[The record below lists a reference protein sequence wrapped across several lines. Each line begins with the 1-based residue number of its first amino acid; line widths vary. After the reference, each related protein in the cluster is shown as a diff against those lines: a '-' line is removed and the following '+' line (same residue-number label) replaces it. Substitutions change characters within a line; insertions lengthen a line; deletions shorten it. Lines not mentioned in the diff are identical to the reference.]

1 MIKNNLF
8 KLISKKK
15 ATVAIIGLGYVGL
28 PLAILIAKKGFNILG
43 IDKDKKRIYLLKKGN
58 SYFDRISNEDVKKL
72 KKKATY
78 SSNYN
83 LINKADIIIICVPT
97 PLSKGN
103 KPDLSFIRSAVE
115 SIKKKIRGNQIIILE
130 STSYPGTTFDE
141 IINKINK
148 KFTLGKNIFVGFS
161 SERINPGFNENK
173 IYKVPKVVS
182 GYTKNCR
189 NLINLFYSKIFL
201 KTVLSKTIEIAEFS
215 KLLENIYRSVNI
227 GFINEMKIIADKMK
241 MDIYEIIKI
250 AKTKPFGFRPFA
262 PGPGVGGH
270 CIPIDPYYLYWK
282 AKKENIIAKFIQLS
296 AKTNEKIINFII
308 SKVHKVKK
316 EIKKKK
322 LSILLIG
329 LSYKKDVDDIR
340 ESATLKVFKKLY
352 NEKHTIFY
360 HDNLVK
366 NFKIRGFKKLIKINK
381 NSLKKFDLVIIMTDH
396 SYIDY
401 KKILDFSE
409 KIIDTRGRFKIS
421 KKVMRA

>member
-43 IDKDKKRIYLLKKGN
+43 IDKDKKRIYLLKKGK

-72 KKKATY
+72 KKKATF

-97 PLSKGN
+97 PLLKGN
-103 KPDLSFIRSAVE
+103 KPDLSFIKSTVE
-115 SIKKKIRGNQIIILE
+115 SIKKKIRGDQIIILE

-282 AKKENIIAKFIQLS
+282 AKKENIIAKFIKLS
-296 AKTNEKIINFII
+296 AQTNEKIINFII

-366 NFKIRGFKKLIKINK
+366 NFKIRGFKKLMKINK
-381 NSLKKFDLVIIMTDH
+381 NSLKKFDVVIIMTDH